1 MKSKSKIEKQLQ
13 KKKNPELVKTI
24 IYAKKNEAW
33 IGIAGILSGPRR
45 KNVNMNL
52 DDLNK
57 EAKSGETI
65 VVPGKVLSLG
75 NMDKKTNIVALSFS
89 VVAREKI
96 LKSGG
101 KTLSILEE
109 IKKNPEAKNVKIL
122 K

>member
-13 KKKNPELVKTI
+13 KKKNPKLVKTI

-109 IKKNPEAKNVKIL
+109 IKKNPDAKNVKIL